1 MIADERTGAF
11 AGSVDWLTEWRAM
24 DSTMVNVPQLAD
36 EVAGVKFGDERLTN
50 RLVRVVE
57 ALGSRPH
64 DSIPA
69 ATATRAEMEGTYR
82 FFANEKV
89 TPELIL
95 STHFACTRR
104 RCSEQ
109 SVVLLVQDTT
119 EVDLTQLTEQMLG
132 AGPLDNSHRY
142 GAFVHPLLAM
152 DGNGVPLGLAWA
164 KMWTRDQEPSAV
176 LPGVFVAAAV
186 DGAGP
191 ITSIV
196 SSVTASS
203 AIASAN
209 TASNAAAT
217 TPESVPLTA
226 QQQKKIRKQARE
238 KLRRHTPI
246 EKKESMRWI
255 EGVRQARDVADDC
268 PDTTCVCIADSEGDI
283 FELFS
288 EPRETSHARP
298 LELLIRSG
306 RDRINA
312 DDERPLLETVRNT
325 PVLYECVLELSARE
339 TKVKMKS
346 HSRNGTRAA
355 RQATVSVRAT
365 TVTLRAP
372 WRFDRQLTDQV
383 VNVVLVEETNPPEGE
398 VPVQWILLTTL
409 PIDSSDAVRQIVAWY
424 CERWGIEV
432 YFRTLKSGCRIEE
445 RQFEFLDR
453 ELNFIAVSLI
463 HAWRILLLCR
473 LGREC
478 PDMPCDVVFHASEWK
493 AVCMV
498 RNRTEAPDVPP
509 RLNDMIR
516 WIAAMGGHVIRS
528 TTKANHPGT
537 QTLWLGLQRVNDL
550 AIAWNTYGPGK
561 ITPTPKSLTP
571 QERCVVR

>member
-11 AGSVDWLTEWRAM
+11 AVSVDWLTEWRAM

-36 EVAGVKFGDERLTN
+36 EVAGVNFGDARLTN

-64 DSIPA
+64 DGIPA
-69 ATATRAEMEGTYR
+69 ATATRTEMEGTYR

-89 TPELIL
+89 TPDLIL
-95 STHFACTRR
+95 SKHFECTRR

-119 EVDLTQLTEQMLG
+119 EVDLTQLSEQMSG

-142 GAFVHPLLAM
+142 GAFVHPLIAM

-164 KMWTRDQEPSAV
+164 KMWTRDQQPSAV
-176 LPGVFVAAAV
+176 VPAVTVATAV
-186 DGAGP
+186 DSASP

-196 SSVTASS
+196 ASATASS
-203 AIASAN
+203 AIASGT
-209 TASNAAAT
+209 TASNASAN
-217 TPESVPLTA
+217 PLESVPLTA
-226 QQQKKIRKQARE
+226 QEQEKIRKQSRE

-255 EGVRQARDVADDC
+255 EGVRQARDVAEEC
-268 PDTTCVCIADSEGDI
+268 PDATCVCIADSEGDI
-283 FELFS
+283 FELFT

-306 RDRINA
+306 RERINA
-312 DDERPLLETVRNT
+312 DDDRPLLETVRNT
-325 PVLYECVLELSARE
+325 PVHYECVLELSARE
-339 TKVKMKS
+339 TKVQMKS
-346 HSRNGTRAA
+346 DSRNGTRAA

-498 RNRTEAPDVPP
+498 RNQAEAPDVPP
-509 RLNDMIR
+509 RLNEMIR

-528 TTKANHPGT
+528 TTKAHHPGT

-561 ITPTPKSLTP
+561 ITPTQKSLMP
-571 QERCVVR
+571 QKRCEVR

>member
-1 MIADERTGAF
+1 M
-11 AGSVDWLTEWRAM
+11 
-24 DSTMVNVPQLAD
+24 
-36 EVAGVKFGDERLTN
+36 
-50 RLVRVVE
+50 
-57 ALGSRPH
+57 
-64 DSIPA
+64 
-69 ATATRAEMEGTYR
+69 
-82 FFANEKV
+82 
-89 TPELIL
+89 
-95 STHFACTRR
+95 
-104 RCSEQ
+104 
-109 SVVLLVQDTT
+109 
-119 EVDLTQLTEQMLG
+119 
-132 AGPLDNSHRY
+132 
-142 GAFVHPLLAM
+142 
-152 DGNGVPLGLAWA
+152 
-164 KMWTRDQEPSAV
+164 
-176 LPGVFVAAAV
+176 
-186 DGAGP
+186 
-191 ITSIV
+191 
-196 SSVTASS
+196 
-203 AIASAN
+203 
-209 TASNAAAT
+209 
-217 TPESVPLTA
+217 
-226 QQQKKIRKQARE
+226 
-238 KLRRHTPI
+238 
-246 EKKESMRWI
+246 
-255 EGVRQARDVADDC
+255 
-268 PDTTCVCIADSEGDI
+268 CIADSEGDI

-306 RDRINA
+306 RERINA
-312 DDERPLLETVRNT
+312 DDERTLLETVRNT
-325 PVLYECVLELSARE
+325 PVHYECVLELSARE

-409 PIDSSDAVRQIVAWY
+409 PIESSDAVRQIVAWY

-432 YFRTLKSGCRIEE
+432 YFKTLKSGCRIEE

-498 RNRTEAPDVPP
+498 RSRTEAPDVPP
-509 RLNDMIR
+509 SLNDMIR

-528 TTKANHPGT
+528 TTKASHPGT

-550 AIAWNTYGPGK
+550 AIAWNSYGPGK
-561 ITPTPKSLTP
+561 ITPTPKSLMS
-571 QERCVVR
+571 QKRCVVR